1 MRIVHYNYTNKEGV
15 IMGIISVLVLYF
27 VTILAL
33 SYHNAR
39 LVIWD
44 VVLFGF
50 LLLATF
56 LTSASLIGLT
66 LLWFLT
72 FAVLIPLN
80 VPVLRNR
87 YFIEPIFNKTKKML
101 PSLSETEEQ
110 AIFAGTVGWEGEI
123 FKGNPDWKAMY
134 ELDAAKLTKEEQEF
148 LDGPTTELC
157 RLAKPWEYIL
167 KNEDSPP
174 EVVNFI
180 KDNGFM
186 SFIIDKKY
194 GGKQFSAFAQSE
206 VQVKF
211 GSRCSL
217 ATSYV
222 GVPNSLGPAE
232 LLESYGTE
240 EQKEYYL
247 PRLAKGE
254 EVPCFALTGPFA
266 GSDAGAIPDN
276 GIICKGKFN
285 GKEIIGIKLNF
296 KKRYIT
302 LAPVATLIGLA
313 FKLYDPDHLIGDKE
327 EYGITCAL
335 IPKDTKGVSIGRR
348 HLPLR
353 QAFANGPIEGKD
365 VFIPLDYII
374 GGVEMAGKGWQMLV
388 ECLSVGRVISLPT
401 SAATGAKKAAYATGL
416 YARVRKQFGLPIGA
430 FEGIQ
435 EALAKIA
442 GFTFIIDSMRLF
454 TLAAVGRGEKPSV
467 PSAISKYHCTELGR
481 KVGDLAMDVHGGK
494 GIMMGP
500 KNYLAFAH
508 MGIPIAITVE
518 GANILTRN
526 MIIFGQGVTRC
537 HPYLLEEMLAL
548 RDNDKEK
555 FGEKILEHIA
565 HTFSSLVRSI
575 FLGLTDGLFVIT
587 PKKSK
592 NMKRYVQKLTRY
604 SSILAFV
611 TDVTLLTLGGK
622 LKRKESLS
630 ARLGDVL
637 SMIYLGSAVLKRYEE
652 LGSSEKFDSVTRWSC
667 EYLLYEAQ
675 EALHN
680 LLHNY
685 PIPWL
690 GRVMKFITLPIGR
703 RYHYPD
709 DQLRASL
716 AKQLMYSDELR
727 DVLSKGIYVEDHAD
741 NNLAVLKNAVKKLE
755 ATSNLEAR
763 VVRARKEGKIDGFY
777 FDQSI
782 KDAAKEKIINKEEEK
797 ALLEAFEAMVSVISV
812 DDFERDEIIQ

>member
-1 MRIVHYNYTNKEGV
+1 
-15 IMGIISVLVLYF
+15 
-27 VTILAL
+27 
-33 SYHNAR
+33 
-39 LVIWD
+39 
-44 VVLFGF
+44 
-50 LLLATF
+50 
-56 LTSASLIGLT
+56 
-66 LLWFLT
+66 
-72 FAVLIPLN
+72 
-80 VPVLRNR
+80 
-87 YFIEPIFNKTKKML
+87 
-101 PSLSETEEQ
+101 
-110 AIFAGTVGWEGEI
+110 
-123 FKGNPDWKAMY
+123 
-134 ELDAAKLTKEEQEF
+134 
-148 LDGPTTELC
+148 
-157 RLAKPWEYIL
+157 
-167 KNEDSPP
+167 
-174 EVVNFI
+174 
-180 KDNGFM
+180 M
-186 SFIIDKKY
+186 SFVIDKKY
-194 GGKQFSAFAQSE
+194 GGKQFSALGQSE
-206 VQVKF
+206 VQIKF

-232 LLESYGTE
+232 LLEKYGTQ
-240 EQKEYYL
+240 EQKDYYL

-266 GSDAGAIPDN
+266 GSDACSIPDN
-276 GIICKGKFN
+276 GIVCKEKFN

-302 LAPVATLIGLA
+302 LAPVATLVALA
-313 FKLYDPDHLIGDKE
+313 FKLYDPDHLIGDKD

-335 IPKDTKGVSIGRR
+335 IPKDTTGVEMGRR

-353 QAFANGPIEGKD
+353 QAFPNGPIVGKD

-401 SAATGAKKAAYATGL
+401 SAATGSKNASYATGL

-435 EALAKIA
+435 EALADIA

-454 TLAAVGRGEKPSV
+454 TLAAVARGEKPSV

-481 KVGDLAMDVHGGK
+481 KVGDRAMDVHGGK

-500 KNYLAFAH
+500 KNYLAFAY

-537 HPYLLEEMLAL
+537 HPYLLDEMLAL
-548 RDNDKEK
+548 RNNDKEK
-555 FGEKILEHIA
+555 FGESLIGHIS
-565 HTFSSLVRSI
+565 HLFSSLTRS
-575 FLGLTDGLFVIT
+575 FVLGLTDGLIVRT
-587 PKKSK
+587 PKKAK
-592 NMKRYVQKLTRY
+592 HMKRYVQKFTRY
-604 SSILAFV
+604 SAILAFV

-630 ARLGDVL
+630 ARLGDIL
-637 SMIYLGSAVLKRYEE
+637 SMVYLGSAVLKRYEE
-652 LGSSEKFDSVTRWSC
+652 LGSTKKLETVTKWSC
-667 EYLLYEAQ
+667 DYLLHEAQ

-680 LLHNY
+680 LFNNY

-690 GRVMKFITLPIGR
+690 GALMKLITMHYGR
-703 RYHYPD
+703 RYGYPGD
-709 DQLRASL
+709 SLRSAL

-727 DVLSKGIYVEDHAD
+727 DVLTKGIYVEERDD
-741 NNLAVLKNAVKKLE
+741 NNLFKLKIAVEKLE

-763 VVRARKEGKIDGFY
+763 VVRAKKDGKINGY
-777 FDQSI
+777 YLSTNQT
-782 KDAAKEKIINKEEEK
+782 
-797 ALLEAFEAMVSVISV
+797 
-812 DDFERDEIIQ
+812 